1 MKILHTSDW
10 HLGKSLYGRKRY
22 DEFKSFLDWLLDV
35 IELEKTDAVL
45 ISGDVFDTSTPS
57 NKAQELYYNFISK
70 ASGLCKGI
78 VITAGNHDSPTFLNA
93 PKSLLK
99 ALKIHVTGSITKNLE
114 DEIVVLED
122 NKIPFAI
129 ICAVPY
135 LRDRD
140 IRTVE
145 TGETADDKN
154 LKLIS
159 GIKEHYEKICFL
171 AKQKQEQLK
180 TKGFDNIPIICM
192 GHLFAAGGTT
202 IEGDGV
208 RELYVGS
215 LARTGTDIFPDF
227 VDYTALGHLHIPQK
241 VSGKDNVRYCGSP
254 IPMGFGEALQ
264 DKKIIIAEFKDKT
277 PKINEI
283 LIPCFQELVKIK
295 GSIDEISEKIEELK
309 AKKSS
314 AWLEIEYTGSEVSG
328 NLRQSI
334 EEKIENTDME
344 IRRIKNKKIIES
356 LKSSAKHE
364 QTLDDLDVNQVFEKC
379 LEAFEVNPEDKND
392 LISAY
397 NHIVSEIFTEDKNA
411 E

>member
-99 ALKIHVTGSITKNLE
+99 ALKIHVTGSITENLE

-227 VDYTALGHLHIPQK
+227 IDYTALGHLHIPQK

>member
-10 HLGKSLYGRKRY
+10 HLGKNLYGRKRY

-99 ALKIHVTGSITKNLE
+99 ALKIHVTGSITENPE
-114 DEIVVLED
+114 DEIVVLEN

-159 GIKEHYEKICFL
+159 GIKDHYEKICFL
-171 AKQKQEQLK
+171 AKEKQDQLK
-180 TKGFDNIPIICM
+180 NKGFDNIPIICM

-241 VSGKDNVRYCGSP
+241 VSGKENVRYCGSP
-254 IPMGFGEALQ
+254 IPMGFGEAKQ
-264 DKKIIIAEFKDKT
+264 DKKIIIAEFINKT

-295 GSIDEISEKIEELK
+295 GSIDEISEEIEELK

-314 AWLEIEYTGSEVSG
+314 AWLEIEYTGLEVLG

-334 EEKIENTDME
+334 EEKTENTDME
-344 IRRIKNKKIIES
+344 IRRIKNKKTIES
-356 LKSSAKHE
+356 LKSSANHE

-379 LEAFEVNPEDKND
+379 LESFEVKPEDKND

-397 NHIVSEIFTEDKNA
+397 NLIINEIFTEDKNA

>member
-22 DEFKSFLDWLLDV
+22 DEFKSFLDWLLDI

-99 ALKIHVTGSITKNLE
+99 ALKIHVTGSITENLE

-227 VDYTALGHLHIPQK
+227 IDYTALGHLHIPQK

>member
-45 ISGDVFDTSTPS
+45 ISGDIFDTSTPS

-99 ALKIHVTGSITKNLE
+99 ALKIHVTGSITENPE

-122 NKIPFAI
+122 NKTPFAI

-159 GIKEHYEKICFL
+159 GIKEHYEKVCFL
-171 AKQKQEQLK
+171 AKEKQDQLK

-241 VSGKDNVRYCGSP
+241 VSGKENVRYCGSP

-309 AKKSS
+309 EKKSS

-334 EEKIENTDME
+334 EKKIENTDME

-397 NHIVSEIFTEDKNA
+397 KHIVSEIFTEDKNA

>member
-45 ISGDVFDTSTPS
+45 ISGDIFDTSTPS

-99 ALKIHVTGSITKNLE
+99 ALKIHVTGSITENLE

-314 AWLEIEYTGSEVSG
+314 AWLEIEYTGSKVSG

>member
-1 MKILHTSDW
+1 
-10 HLGKSLYGRKRY
+10 
-22 DEFKSFLDWLLDV
+22 
-35 IELEKTDAVL
+35 
-45 ISGDVFDTSTPS
+45 
-57 NKAQELYYNFISK
+57 
-70 ASGLCKGI
+70 
-78 VITAGNHDSPTFLNA
+78 
-93 PKSLLK
+93 
-99 ALKIHVTGSITKNLE
+99 
-114 DEIVVLED
+114 
-122 NKIPFAI
+122 
-129 ICAVPY
+129 
-135 LRDRD
+135 
-140 IRTVE
+140 
-145 TGETADDKN
+145 
-154 LKLIS
+154 
-159 GIKEHYEKICFL
+159 
-171 AKQKQEQLK
+171 
-180 TKGFDNIPIICM
+180 M

-227 VDYTALGHLHIPQK
+227 IDYTALGHLHIPQK

>member
-99 ALKIHVTGSITKNLE
+99 ALKIHVTGSITKNHE

-227 VDYTALGHLHIPQK
+227 IDYTALGHLHIPQK
-241 VSGKDNVRYCGSP
+241 VSGKENVRYCGSP

>member
-10 HLGKSLYGRKRY
+10 HLGKNLYGRKRY
-22 DEFKSFLDWLLDV
+22 DEFKSFLDWLLDI

-45 ISGDVFDTSTPS
+45 IAGDVFDTSTPS

-99 ALKIHVTGSITKNLE
+99 ALSIHVTGSITENPE

-159 GIKEHYEKICFL
+159 GIKDHYEKICFL
-171 AKQKQEQLK
+171 AKEKQNQLK

-241 VSGKDNVRYCGSP
+241 VSGKENVRYCGSP
-254 IPMGFGEALQ
+254 IPMGFGEAKH

-379 LEAFEVNPEDKND
+379 LEAFEVNLEDKND

-397 NHIVSEIFTEDKNA
+397 NHILSEIFTEDKNA

>member
-45 ISGDVFDTSTPS
+45 ISGDIFDTSTPS

-99 ALKIHVTGSITKNLE
+99 ALKIHVTGSITENLE

-227 VDYTALGHLHIPQK
+227 IDYTALGHLHIPQK
-241 VSGKDNVRYCGSP
+241 VSGKDNVRYSGSP

>member
-45 ISGDVFDTSTPS
+45 ISGDIFDTSTPS

-99 ALKIHVTGSITKNLE
+99 ALKIHVTGSITENLE

-241 VSGKDNVRYCGSP
+241 VSGKENVRYCGSP

>member
-22 DEFKSFLDWLLDV
+22 DEFKSFLDWLLDI

-99 ALKIHVTGSITKNLE
+99 ALKIHVTGSITENLE

-227 VDYTALGHLHIPQK
+227 IDYTALGHLHIPQK
-241 VSGKDNVRYCGSP
+241 VSGKDNVRYSGSP

>member
-22 DEFKSFLDWLLDV
+22 DEFKSFLDWLLDI

-99 ALKIHVTGSITKNLE
+99 ALKIHVTGSITENLE

-227 VDYTALGHLHIPQK
+227 IDYTALGHLHIPQK
-241 VSGKDNVRYCGSP
+241 VSGKENVRYCGSP

>member
-45 ISGDVFDTSTPS
+45 ISGDIFDTSTPS

-99 ALKIHVTGSITKNLE
+99 ALKIHVTGSITENLE